1 MKGSLLAI
9 RQGTHVEGG
18 HVISTTL
25 GHNAI
30 PTQNDDL
37 SAHKH
42 SFRYLETMKKQL
54 KQLRIKLGG
63 RGKREGEEGGGR
75 GRGKREGEEGGK
87 N

>member
-42 SFRYLETMKKQL
+42 SFRYLETMKKT
-54 KQLRIKLGG
+54 IKTIKNKTG
-63 RGKREGEEGGGR
+63 REGEEGGGR